1 VADEKKE
8 RIMSDKSVIN
18 DYVRRLAEMAQAV
31 PMEEVEKA
39 LGVLREVCAR
49 RGRIF
54 VMGNGGSAAIA
65 DHLAA
70 DFEKNAFPNGPH
82 SRILSLS
89 SQAAKILAYGNDIA
103 FDSVFS
109 EQLLGQGDKD
119 DVAVMI
125 SSSGNSP
132 NIVKAV
138 ETAKGLGMTVIG
150 LSGFKGG
157 KLKAMSDISIHFE
170 CPMYE
175 MTEDLHSM
183 VCHLFVA
190 AIRRGEG
197 F

>member
-1 VADEKKE
+1 
-8 RIMSDKSVIN
+8 MSDKSVISS
-18 DYVRRLAEMAQAV
+18 YTQQLATAAQAV
-31 PMEEVEKA
+31 PVEAVEKA
-39 LGVLREVCAR
+39 LGVLRDVCAR

-70 DFEKNAFPNGPH
+70 DFEKNAYPNGPRP
-82 SRILSLS
+82 RIMSLS

-103 FDSVFS
+103 FEGVFS
-109 EQLLGQGDKD
+109 EQLKGQGDTG
-119 DVAVMI
+119 DVAVVI

-138 ETAKGLGMTVIG
+138 EMAQSLGMTVIG

-157 KLKAMSDISIHFE
+157 KLKEMSDIPIHFE

-183 VCHLFVA
+183 VCHLFVVG
-190 AIRRGEG
+190 IREG
-197 F
+197 LRC

>member
-1 VADEKKE
+1 MTDKE
-8 RIMSDKSVIN
+8 VMSDYTRK
-18 DYVRRLAEMAQAV
+18 LAAAAQAV
-31 PMEEVEKA
+31 PAEALEKA
-39 LGVLREVCAR
+39 FAALRDVCAR

-70 DFEKNAFPNGPH
+70 DFEKNAFPNGPRP
-82 SRILSLS
+82 RIMSLS

-103 FDSVFS
+103 FEGVFS
-109 EQLLGQGDKD
+109 EQLKGQGDKG
-119 DVAVMI
+119 DVAVLV

-132 NIVKAV
+132 NIVKAI
-138 ETAKGLGMTVIG
+138 EMAKGLGMTVIG

-157 KLKAMSDISIHFE
+157 KLKEMSDISLHFE

-183 VCHLFVA
+183 VCHLFVVA
-190 AIRRGEG
+190 MREGGE
-197 F
+197 

>member
-1 VADEKKE
+1 MQNESLKSDKQV
-8 RIMSDKSVIN
+8 MSDYTQK
-18 DYVRRLAEMAQAV
+18 LAAAAQGV
-31 PMEEVEKA
+31 PVEAMERA
-39 LGVLREVCAR
+39 LAVLREVCAR

-70 DFEKNAFPNGPH
+70 DFEKNAFPNGPRP
-82 SRILSLS
+82 RILSLS

-103 FDSVFS
+103 FEGVFS
-109 EQLLGQGDKD
+109 EQLKGQGDNG
-119 DVAVMI
+119 DVAVVV

-138 ETAKGLGMTVIG
+138 EMAKSLGMTVIG
-150 LSGFKGG
+150 LSGFSGG
-157 KLKAMSDISIHFE
+157 KLKEMSDISLHFE

-183 VCHLFVA
+183 VCHLFVVG
-190 AIRRGEG
+190 IREGGGEK

>member
-1 VADEKKE
+1 
-8 RIMSDKSVIN
+8 MSDKSVTD
-18 DYVRRLAEMAQAV
+18 DYTRQLAAMAQAV
-31 PMEEVEKA
+31 PAEGLGRA
-39 LGVLREVCAR
+39 LAALRDVCAR

-70 DFEKNAFPNGPH
+70 DFEKNAYPDGPRP
-82 SRILSLS
+82 RILSLS

-103 FDSVFS
+103 FEGVFS
-109 EQLLGQGDKD
+109 EQLRGQGDTG

-132 NIVKAV
+132 NIVRAV

-150 LSGFKGG
+150 LSGFSGG
-157 KLKAMSDISIHFE
+157 KLKEASDIPIHFD

-183 VCHLFVA
+183 VCHLFVVC
-190 AIRRGEG
+190 IRRGSC
-197 F
+197 